1 MKYSVKYFSSLPCTF
16 DVFWVRIHVCMHVHR
31 LLGTPFAADLEFG
44 HCYATMPGARLVASC
59 GYWDNSVRCYSVED
73 GRLLQSLR
81 QHKDI
86 VTCIAIGADGDT
98 LVTGRF
104 TCMSFC

>member
-1 MKYSVKYFSSLPCTF
+1 MSHFQQQAECF
-16 DVFWVRIHVCMHVHR
+16 HR
-31 LLGTPFAADLEFG
+31 LLGTPFAADLESG
-44 HCYATMPGARLVASC
+44 HCYATMLGAKLVATC

-86 VTCIAIGADGDT
+86 VTCIAVGADGET
-98 LVTGRF
+98 LVTGDDLSLPKPVERVHP
-104 TCMSFC
+104 SSQ